1 MKKVTCLLAALL
13 LACGLSWAQTT
24 DVLNHDVI
32 GVNGTSYSNWTGIT
46 SNSDAVYAGNT
57 AGGNNAIQMRSNNN
71 NSGIV
76 TTASGGVVT
85 NITVVWNEN
94 TSSGRTLNVYGKNAA
109 YSAATD
115 LYGNNA
121 GTLIGTIVEGTSTEI
136 DIDDEYAFIGIR
148 SASGALYLDEVSITW
163 GEGSG
168 VTPPSITASN
178 VEIAYDAT
186 SGAIEYSISNP
197 VDGGE
202 LSAATEA
209 EWLTIGTV
217 GETFPFTCT
226 VNEDGAA
233 REAVVTLT
241 YTYGEQAI
249 SQAVTVT
256 QAGNPNTLDNI
267 SDITATGAYAVQG
280 TIVAKSQRGFIVG
293 DGTGYVYY
301 YNQNYV
307 QDDYNIGDMVKLAG
321 NVVVYGGVFE
331 FNNSTTVTPANS
343 SNYVAEEPTV
353 ITGEEMD
360 ARVASTTP
368 AQLSSYVQY
377 EGTLSIS
384 NNHYNITNI
393 AGATTAIGSISY
405 PLDTEFASLNG
416 QQVKVS
422 GYYVGISSSTY
433 YNTMIGTIEEVTT
446 TDPII
451 TVTPAMVEVDAEEHE
466 GTLALAYE
474 NLEISDMT
482 DFDIQYY
489 DAEGEETETP
499 DWIEVL
505 VAEQDPEIG
514 EGYVV
519 SYFMIENEGEARSAY
534 FKVFA
539 AGDEDFVF
547 SNLVT
552 INQAEYVVPA
562 LDYATLPFEF
572 NGGKADIEGT
582 DGLTAEGLGTDY
594 GSAPKLKF
602 DGTGDW
608 LLLHFEG
615 VPGELAYD
623 IKGNSFSGGTFT
635 VQTSEDGEEYT
646 DFATYTELGAT
657 EHEAFN
663 NLGEDVRY
671 IKWIYTEKVNG
682 NVALGN
688 ITLGEYTGPVASITV
703 TPATVEVDAEEH
715 EGTLALAYE
724 NLEISDMTDFDIQ
737 YYDAE
742 GEETE
747 TPDWIEVLVA
757 EQDPEIGEGY
767 VVSYYMF
774 ENEGESRS
782 AYFKVFAAGDED
794 FVYSNLITINQEE
807 YVAPVEEATF
817 WKTPWIESGRHYII
831 TNGVDK
837 AMGGQNNNNRAAVA
851 ISIEDN
857 MAIVNTADV
866 CQVVING
873 PDANGF
879 YTIYDANESGYLY
892 GAGANSSNYLRTET
906 FCDNRAQWSISID
919 EETGAA
925 TIVANFEGRNT
936 IRYNNSNDIFSCYG
950 TGQQDVYLFMKDYD
964 ESYEFYTDIKGYG
977 GNEGN
982 WYLLGIPVNNEVD
995 PAEMGDM
1002 VNGTFDLYMFDQAAA
1017 GAEWQNYKVTPFLLN
1032 NSKGYLYADS
1042 VNITLKYVGDAIFN
1056 ASVNLDYVEGAE
1068 LAGWNLIGN
1077 PFGTA
1082 ATIGRDFYVM
1092 NEEGTELEL
1101 AERGYINPF
1110 EGVFVE
1116 AAESGESVTFVMEDD
1131 PTVIINAGEIGGDEI
1146 GFGDDWNKL
1155 NIRVSDNMG
1164 HGDFARIRFGEGR
1177 TLNKFM
1183 FNESNNKLYFVQ
1195 DNEEFAVVRSEAE
1208 GEMPLYFKA
1217 AADGTYT
1224 LTVNAANIEME
1235 YLHLIDNMTGTEV
1248 DLLANPSYSFN
1259 ARVND
1264 NAARFTLVFAGLTGI
1279 EENSDNFAFIRNGN
1293 VIVSNEGNAM
1303 LQVVDMNGR
1312 IVKSENINGT
1322 TSVSVEAAPGVYM
1335 LRLVN
1340 GDNMKVQKIIVK

>member
-451 TVTPAMVEVDAEEHE
+451 TVTPAMVEKS
-466 GTLALAYE
+466 T
-474 NLEISDMT
+474 
-482 DFDIQYY
+482 
-489 DAEGEETETP
+489 
-499 DWIEVL
+499 
-505 VAEQDPEIG
+505 
-514 EGYVV
+514 
-519 SYFMIENEGEARSAY
+519 
-534 FKVFA
+534 
-539 AGDEDFVF
+539 
-547 SNLVT
+547 
-552 INQAEYVVPA
+552 
-562 LDYATLPFEF
+562 
-572 NGGKADIEGT
+572 KA
-582 DGLTAEGLGTDY
+582 
-594 GSAPKLKF
+594 P
-602 DGTGDW
+602 W
-608 LLLHFEG
+608 LLLMK
-615 VPGELAYD
+615 
-623 IKGNSFSGGTFT
+623 ISKS
-635 VQTSEDGEEYT
+635 
-646 DFATYTELGAT
+646 AT
-657 EHEAFN
+657 
-663 NLGEDVRY
+663 
-671 IKWIYTEKVNG
+671 
-682 NVALGN
+682 
-688 ITLGEYTGPVASITV
+688 
-703 TPATVEVDAEEH
+703 
-715 EGTLALAYE
+715 
-724 NLEISDMTDFDIQ
+724 
-737 YYDAE
+737 
-742 GEETE
+742 
-747 TPDWIEVLVA
+747 
-757 EQDPEIGEGY
+757 
-767 VVSYYMF
+767 
-774 ENEGESRS
+774 
-782 AYFKVFAAGDED
+782 
-794 FVYSNLITINQEE
+794 
-807 YVAPVEEATF
+807 
-817 WKTPWIESGRHYII
+817 
-831 TNGVDK
+831 
-837 AMGGQNNNNRAAVA
+837 
-851 ISIEDN
+851 
-857 MAIVNTADV
+857 
-866 CQVVING
+866 
-873 PDANGF
+873 
-879 YTIYDANESGYLY
+879 
-892 GAGANSSNYLRTET
+892 
-906 FCDNRAQWSISID
+906 
-919 EETGAA
+919 
-925 TIVANFEGRNT
+925 
-936 IRYNNSNDIFSCYG
+936 
-950 TGQQDVYLFMKDYD
+950 
-964 ESYEFYTDIKGYG
+964 
-977 GNEGN
+977 
-982 WYLLGIPVNNEVD
+982 
-995 PAEMGDM
+995 
-1002 VNGTFDLYMFDQAAA
+1002 
-1017 GAEWQNYKVTPFLLN
+1017 
-1032 NSKGYLYADS
+1032 
-1042 VNITLKYVGDAIFN
+1042 
-1056 ASVNLDYVEGAE
+1056 
-1068 LAGWNLIGN
+1068 
-1077 PFGTA
+1077 
-1082 ATIGRDFYVM
+1082 
-1092 NEEGTELEL
+1092 
-1101 AERGYINPF
+1101 
-1110 EGVFVE
+1110 
-1116 AAESGESVTFVMEDD
+1116 
-1131 PTVIINAGEIGGDEI
+1131 
-1146 GFGDDWNKL
+1146 
-1155 NIRVSDNMG
+1155 
-1164 HGDFARIRFGEGR
+1164 
-1177 TLNKFM
+1177 
-1183 FNESNNKLYFVQ
+1183 
-1195 DNEEFAVVRSEAE
+1195 
-1208 GEMPLYFKA
+1208 
-1217 AADGTYT
+1217 
-1224 LTVNAANIEME
+1224 
-1235 YLHLIDNMTGTEV
+1235 
-1248 DLLANPSYSFN
+1248 
-1259 ARVND
+1259 
-1264 NAARFTLVFAGLTGI
+1264 
-1279 EENSDNFAFIRNGN
+1279 
-1293 VIVSNEGNAM
+1293 
-1303 LQVVDMNGR
+1303 
-1312 IVKSENINGT
+1312 
-1322 TSVSVEAAPGVYM
+1322 
-1335 LRLVN
+1335 
-1340 GDNMKVQKIIVK
+1340 